1 MLPKSIST
9 KGSPEKQFKSISTKG
24 SPEKQFKE
32 NSYYKIFFCKRSN
45 STKVNFNRKAFQKN
59 NYARINQIG
68 ISRNRSQP

>member
-32 NSYYKIFFCKRSN
+32 NSYYKIFL
-45 STKVNFNRKAFQKN
+45 
-59 NYARINQIG
+59 
-68 ISRNRSQP
+68 